1 MAFVNIAWLRF
12 VWIISLA
19 CGFIPASGILSKV
32 EGEELMKHIPSHLI
46 LLLALMLGGNL
57 AYGQGSLGAK
67 PKKPRTLD
75 DYESRTLKDVTTKAS
90 DAESLGNKEE
100 TMMVEADILPSRV
113 RVTHTGSAR
122 PLPQIKKE
130 VLLQWARRYAG
141 SIEHYTAP
149 YETEMLFV
157 ENGTEYWLAV
167 KKESLPHFEQEL
179 KKGEAVDLYLIRV
192 GAVRAADKWE
202 WMLLVENFQKPKR

>member
-1 MAFVNIAWLRF
+1 
-12 VWIISLA
+12 
-19 CGFIPASGILSKV
+19 
-32 EGEELMKHIPSHLI
+32 MKHMPSHFILPLALI
-46 LLLALMLGGNL
+46 LVSDL
-57 AYGQGSLGAK
+57 AYGQDSLGAK

-75 DYESRTLKDVTTKAS
+75 DYKSRTLKEVTTKAS

-113 RVTHTGSAR
+113 RVTYKGSAR
-122 PLPQIKKE
+122 PIPQIKKE

-141 SIEHYTAP
+141 SVEHYTVP
-149 YETEMLFV
+149 YETEMLFT

-167 KKESLPHFEQEL
+167 RKQSLTHFEQEL

-192 GAVRAADKWE
+192 GAARIGDKWE
-202 WMLLVENFQKPKR
+202 WMLLVESFQKLK